1 MNKSDW
7 NTQKS
12 PQRRDLPS
20 IHPEKFIIFLKN
32 KATQLLLKIQVIK
45 YILNELP

>member
-20 IHPEKFIIFLKN
+20 IHPEKFIIFLKSN
-32 KATQLLLKIQVIK
+32 TIAPENSS
-45 YILNELP
+45 Y